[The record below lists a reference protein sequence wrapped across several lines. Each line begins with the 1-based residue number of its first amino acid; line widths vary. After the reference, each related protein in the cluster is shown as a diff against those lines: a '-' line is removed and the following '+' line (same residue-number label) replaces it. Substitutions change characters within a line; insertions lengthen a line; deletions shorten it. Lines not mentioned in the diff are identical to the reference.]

1 MDSVVDV
8 RECKWCHKPYRLHD
22 GRYKYCS
29 DECAE
34 AARLAQCGQSY
45 RDIAEALHKRRRQK
59 ILDEIRSLPGVERM
73 VELRSRKKYK
83 VRVQFQLE

>member
-8 RECKWCHKPYRLHD
+8 RECRWCHKPYRLHD

-34 AARLAQCGQSY
+34 AARLAQDGQSY
-45 RDIAEALHKRRRQK
+45 RDIVEALHEKRRQK
-59 ILDEIRSLPGVERM
+59 ILEDYWRRCMTAFNSVKRA
-73 VELRSRKKYK
+73 RCR
-83 VRVQFQLE
+83 